1 MSRPGSISVS
11 VDRLRPGTVCS
22 HPIEDASGILL
33 LGSNTRIT
41 TRVIDGLRDR
51 GVHSIEIDPSDLDR
65 LTGNGHPKTA
75 TTKGRSSKGESN
87 EPCFSSVWVPNVAVK
102 DLLVDRIDEPLS
114 DKRIETL
121 HKGVAAA
128 KKRFD
133 QLEQIILDHQVHS
146 ISGFATISD
155 AYARSMV
162 DDHDQTVGVMGVLSH
177 GNNDLRQRAVCLSV
191 LGMSI
196 AIEMG
201 LDGPA
206 TLDVG
211 LAGLLHDVGLMLMP
225 KRFSDQTS
233 SLSDEERWEYSKHPL
248 MVNDCLANL
257 RDISSAVQIAIQ
269 QVHEQYDGSGFPR
282 ALRGPRIH
290 LYARILNVADAYL
303 QLTSASTN
311 RCAILPHDALGVI
324 LHHAARGIFDPQ
336 AVHAFLKVETMFP
349 LGSNVE
355 LKNGE
360 QATVIRRS
368 PAGYA
373 TPIVVDSQ
381 GERIAVTESN
391 PIVRP
396 LPSTRVEEM
405 RIPVSRMQTIEW
417 NLAEQTLLI

>member
-22 HPIEDASGILL
+22 HPIEDDSGILL

-51 GVHSIEIDPSDLDR
+51 GVDSIEIDPSDLDR
-65 LTGNGHPKTA
+65 LTGKN
-75 TTKGRSSKGESN
+75 SSKHSTAAGHAAKRDSVANHPSN
-87 EPCFSSVWVPNVAVK
+87 IWLPNVALK
-102 DLLVDRIDEPLS
+102 ELLVDRTHEPLS
-114 DKRIETL
+114 EKRIETL
-121 HKGVAAA
+121 LKGVAGA
-128 KKRFD
+128 KKRFN
-133 QLEQIILDHQVHS
+133 QLERIILEHEVHS

-162 DDHDQTVGVMGVLSH
+162 DDHDQTVGVMGGLAH
-177 GNNDLRQRAVCLSV
+177 GTSDLRRRSVCLAV

-206 TLDVG
+206 TLEAG

-225 KRFSDQTS
+225 PRFSDQSTP
-233 SLSDEERWEYSKHPL
+233 LSAEERWEYNKHPL

-257 RDISSAVQIAIQ
+257 RDISSSVRIAIQ

-303 QLTSASTN
+303 QLTSAATN
-311 RCAILPHDALGVI
+311 RCAVLPHDALGLI
-324 LHHAARGIFDPQ
+324 LHYAARGIFDPL
-336 AVHAFLKVETMFP
+336 VVRAFLKVETMFP
-349 LGSNVE
+349 LGSHVE

-368 PAGYA
+368 TKGYA
-373 TPIVVDSQ
+373 NPILVDLQ
-381 GERIAVTESN
+381 GKRIAATASN

-396 LPSTRVEEM
+396 LPSPDVEEM
-405 RIPVSRMQTIEW
+405 RIPISRMPTIEW
-417 NLAEQTLLI
+417 NVGEQALMV